1 MSHAKD
7 GKDSFPARLIY
18 AVSMFSFQKPWL
30 VFGLGMLLCAT
41 ALLYSYKK
49 LEFKTHR
56 DDMISNRK
64 WCQQNW
70 KHYLA
75 EFGQDDDMVV
85 VALGGNEQNKIDAL
99 EQLALKLS
107 EHQESFDRIFF
118 KVDLQNLKN
127 RSLLFLEPKEI
138 GTIVGHLA
146 NMAPLLEFPFAWN
159 LFTTKSI
166 TCEAHARI
174 KQIEARGTVTE
185 ADTAFL
191 AQFRNILRAA
201 TNYLESGETYK
212 SPWVGLLPTSQHNT
226 TMLSKPNYLVSED
239 KSVAILLAR
248 PITQEKSDFVSSMPA
263 VKLMR
268 EILNDI
274 SKLHPDVQLGLTGL
288 PVLEADEMSAS
299 QRDSATASWVA
310 FLSVLFLYIIVYRSW
325 RYPVLTITTLLVGTI
340 LSLGWLTITIGH
352 LNLLSA
358 TFAVMLIGLGD
369 YGVLWV
375 SAFDEYRKKGIPAEE
390 SIKRTALSVG
400 PGILTAACTTSLAFF
415 AAMLADFQAV
425 SEMGWIAGSGILFCA
440 LGCFTILPS
449 LLGITESYK
458 KTSLQSDSIDSF
470 PGILSFPNIQNSWT
484 TSLFSKPKTMVISGL
499 VLTCLFLI
507 PALKVSYD
515 HNLLHLQSSSLD
527 SVKWEKVL
535 LEKMP
540 SATWHA
546 VTFTATREEAIEWKK
561 KFEALPEVS
570 QVAEIA
576 SMLPKDQSINKGQ
589 LKEIQHRLR
598 LLPTRGSKPGHA
610 TPDIDGLSKELQLL
624 ANKTNE
630 ANSLLDLSDVKKDL
644 VTFLGVLSSTNK
656 MSNIELKKFEE
667 AVTGDLIENLHQL
680 KEVSTPE
687 FIEVADIPP
696 PIRNRYLSENNQWLL
711 RVFAKKN
718 LWEYSNLKEF
728 VSSIQKVD
736 ARATGKPFTT
746 LEGLKGMKSGFQW
759 AGIYA
764 LIAIIL
770 VLSWDF
776 RKTILVTLALI
787 PLVMGL
793 CITMGAVWLL
803 GYQLNPANMIAFP
816 ILVGVGIDNAVH
828 VIHDF
833 LGRDRSKPYQL
844 KSSTFKGI
852 FVAGLTTV
860 LGFGSLTISSHLG
873 LSSLGLLLALG
884 VSSCMICSVL
894 WLPSLLQL
902 APIKAKTGLNK
913 NTFARTTSKVA

>member
-1 MSHAKD
+1 MSHAKE
-7 GKDSFPARLIY
+7 GMDSFPARLIC

-30 VFGLGMLLCAT
+30 VFGLGIIICT
-41 ALLYSYKK
+41 ASLLYSYKK

-85 VALGGNEQNKIDAL
+85 VALGGNEENKIDAL
-99 EQLALKLS
+99 EKLALKLS
-107 EHQESFDRIFF
+107 EHKETFDRIFY

-174 KQIEARGTVTE
+174 KQIEARGTVNE
-185 ADTAFL
+185 ADIAFL
-191 AQFRNILRAA
+191 GQFRSILRTA
-201 TNYLESGETYK
+201 TNYLESGDTYK
-212 SPWVGLLPTSQHNT
+212 SPWVGLLPSSQHNT

-248 PITQEKSDFVSSMPA
+248 PITHEKSDFVSSMPA

-274 SKLHPDVQLGLTGL
+274 STLHPEVQLGLTGL
-288 PVLEADEMSAS
+288 PVLEADEMNAS
-299 QRDSATASWVA
+299 QRDSTTASWVA
-310 FLSVLFLYIIVYRSW
+310 FLSVLLLYIIVYRSW
-325 RYPVLTITTLLVGTI
+325 RYPVLTITTLIVGTI
-340 LSLGWLTITIGH
+340 LALGWLTLTIGH

-375 SAFDEYRKKGIPAEE
+375 SAFDEYRKKGIPAAE
-390 SIKRTALSVG
+390 SIKKTALSVG

-440 LGCFTILPS
+440 LSCFTTLPS
-449 LLGITESYK
+449 LLGLKESQK
-458 KTSLQSDSIDSF
+458 KESLEFNPLDCSA
-470 PGILSFPNIQNSWT
+470 GILSFPTVQNSWT
-484 TSLFSKPKTMVISGL
+484 TVLFSKPKTMVVSGIL
-499 VLTCLFLI
+499 LTGLFSV
-507 PALKVSYD
+507 PAFKVSYD
-515 HNLLHLQSSSLD
+515 HNLLHLQSASLD

-540 SATWHA
+540 TATWHA

-561 KFEALPEVS
+561 KFEVLPEVS

-576 SMLPKDQSINKGQ
+576 SMLPKDQSIKKGQ

-598 LLPTRGSKPGHA
+598 LLPTRGSRPGHA
-610 TPDIDGLSKELQLL
+610 TPDIEGLTKELKLL
-624 ANKTNE
+624 ADKTNE
-630 ANSLLDLSDVKKDL
+630 TNSILDLSEVKKDL
-644 VTFLGVLSSTNK
+644 IAFLNGLSNTTKNSNK
-656 MSNIELKKFEE
+656 ELKNFEE

-680 KEVSTPE
+680 REVSTPE
-687 FIEVADIPP
+687 FIEVADIPT
-696 PIRNRYLSENNQWLL
+696 PIRSRYLSENNQWLL

-718 LWEYSNLKEF
+718 LWEYGNLKEF
-728 VSSIQKVD
+728 VNSIQKVD

-764 LIAIIL
+764 LFAIIL
-770 VLSWDF
+770 ILSWDF
-776 RKTILVTLALI
+776 RKTVLVTLALL

-833 LGRDRSKPYQL
+833 LGRDRSKHYQL

-860 LGFGSLTISSHLG
+860 LGFGSLMISSHLG

-884 VSSCMICSVL
+884 VSSCMMCSII

-902 APIKAKTGLNK
+902 APIKAKQSTDK
-913 NTFARTTSKVA
+913 IITSRTTSKVA

>member
-1 MSHAKD
+1 MSHAKE
-7 GKDSFPARLIY
+7 GKDSFPARLIC
-18 AVSMFSFQKPWL
+18 AVSMFSFQNPWL
-30 VFGLGMLLCAT
+30 VFGLGIIICT
-41 ALLYSYKK
+41 ASLLYSYKK

-107 EHQESFDRIFF
+107 EHQETFDRIFF

-191 AQFRNILRAA
+191 AQFRSILRTA
-201 TNYLESGETYK
+201 TNYLESGDTYK
-212 SPWVGLLPTSQHNT
+212 SPWVGLLPSSQHNT

-274 SKLHPDVQLGLTGL
+274 SRLHPEVQLGLTGL
-288 PVLEADEMSAS
+288 PVLEADEMNAS
-299 QRDSATASWVA
+299 QRDSTTASWVA

-325 RYPVLTITTLLVGTI
+325 RYPVLTITTLIVGTI
-340 LSLGWLTITIGH
+340 LALGWLTLTIGH

-390 SIKRTALSVG
+390 SIKKTALSVG
-400 PGILTAACTTSLAFF
+400 HGILTAACTTSLAFF

-440 LGCFTILPS
+440 LSCFTTLPS
-449 LLGITESYK
+449 LSGLQESHTK
-458 KTSLQSDSIDSF
+458 EPLESNFIDCSA
-470 PGILSFPNIQNSWT
+470 GILTFPTVQNSWT
-484 TSLFSKPKTMVISGL
+484 PVLFSKPKTMVFSGIL
-499 VLTCLFLI
+499 LTGLFSI
-507 PALKVSYD
+507 PAFKVSYD
-515 HNLLHLQSSSLD
+515 HNLLHLQSASLD

-540 SATWHA
+540 TATWHA

-561 KFEALPEVS
+561 KFEALSEVS
-570 QVAEIA
+570 KVAEIA
-576 SMLPKDQSINKGQ
+576 SMLPKDQTTKKGQ

-598 LLPTRGSKPGHA
+598 LLPTRGSRPGHA
-610 TPDIDGLSKELQLL
+610 TPDIEGLTKELKLL
-624 ANKTNE
+624 ADKTNE
-630 ANSLLDLSDVKKDL
+630 TNSILDLSEVKKDL
-644 VTFLGVLSSTNK
+644 IAFLNGLSNTNK
-656 MSNIELKKFEE
+656 NSNKELKNFEE

-680 KEVSTPE
+680 REVSTPE
-687 FIEVADIPP
+687 FIEVADIPT
-696 PIRNRYLSENNQWLL
+696 PIRSRYLSENNQWLL

-718 LWEYSNLKEF
+718 LWEYGNLKEF
-728 VSSIQKVD
+728 VNNIQKVD

-746 LEGLKGMKSGFQW
+746 LEGLKGMKAGFQW

-776 RKTILVTLALI
+776 RKTILVTLALL

-803 GYQLNPANMIAFP
+803 GYKLNPANMIAFP

-884 VSSCMICSVL
+884 VSSCMICSIL

-902 APIKAKTGLNK
+902 APLKVKSTISKTSSARVSTKA
-913 NTFARTTSKVA
+913 A

>member
-1 MSHAKD
+1 MSHAKE
-7 GKDSFPARLIY
+7 GKDSFPARLIS

-30 VFGLGMLLCAT
+30 VFGLGIIICAT

-107 EHQESFDRIFF
+107 EHQDSFDRIFY
-118 KVDLQNLKN
+118 KVDLQNIKN

-191 AQFRNILRAA
+191 AQFRGIIRAA
-201 TNYLESGETYK
+201 TSYLESGDTYK
-212 SPWVGLLPTSQHNT
+212 SPWVGLLPQTQHNT

-248 PITQEKSDFVSSMPA
+248 PITQEKTDFVSSMPA

-274 SKLHPDVQLGLTGL
+274 SKMHPKVELGLTGL
-288 PVLEADEMSAS
+288 PVLEADEMNAS
-299 QRDSATASWVA
+299 QRDSTKASWVA

-325 RYPVLTITTLLVGTI
+325 RYPVLTITTLIVGTI
-340 LSLGWLTITIGH
+340 LALGWLTLTIGH

-375 SAFDEYRKKGIPAEE
+375 SAFDEYMKKGIPAAE
-390 SIKRTALSVG
+390 SIQKTALSVG

-440 LGCFTILPS
+440 ISCFTTLPS
-449 LLGITESYK
+449 LLGLKEAYK
-458 KTSLQSDSIDSF
+458 KATTSEPAEWS
-470 PGILSFPNIQNSWT
+470 PRILSFPTIQNSWT
-484 TSLFSKPKTMVISGL
+484 TVLFSKPKTMVISGIL
-499 VLTCLFLI
+499 FTGLFLI
-507 PALKVSYD
+507 PASRVSYD
-515 HNLLHLQSSSLD
+515 HNLLHLQSASLD

-540 SATWHA
+540 TATWHA

-561 KFEALPEVS
+561 KFESLPEVS

-576 SMLPKDQSINKGQ
+576 SMLPKDQTINKGQ

-610 TPDIDGLSKELQLL
+610 TPDMEGLTKELQLL
-624 ANKTNE
+624 ANKTTE
-630 ANSLLDLSDVKKDL
+630 SSSFLDLSDVREDL
-644 VTFLGVLSSTNK
+644 VALLKKLSNTSKNLNK
-656 MSNIELKKFEE
+656 ELKNFEE

-680 KEVSTPE
+680 REVSTPE
-687 FIEVADIPP
+687 FIEIADIPT

-718 LWEYSNLKEF
+718 LWEYGNLKEF
-728 VSSIQKVD
+728 VSGIQKVD

-776 RKTILVTLALI
+776 RKTILVTLALL

-833 LGRDRSKPYQL
+833 LGRDRNKPYQL

-884 VSSCMICSVL
+884 VSSCMVCSIL

-902 APIKAKTGLNK
+902 VPVKLKISSNKTSTVRMTG
-913 NTFARTTSKVA
+913 KVA

>member
-1 MSHAKD
+1 
-7 GKDSFPARLIY
+7 
-18 AVSMFSFQKPWL
+18 
-30 VFGLGMLLCAT
+30 
-41 ALLYSYKK
+41 
-49 LEFKTHR
+49 
-56 DDMISNRK
+56 
-64 WCQQNW
+64 
-70 KHYLA
+70 
-75 EFGQDDDMVV
+75 
-85 VALGGNEQNKIDAL
+85 
-99 EQLALKLS
+99 
-107 EHQESFDRIFF
+107 
-118 KVDLQNLKN
+118 
-127 RSLLFLEPKEI
+127 
-138 GTIVGHLA
+138 
-146 NMAPLLEFPFAWN
+146 
-159 LFTTKSI
+159 
-166 TCEAHARI
+166 
-174 KQIEARGTVTE
+174 
-185 ADTAFL
+185 
-191 AQFRNILRAA
+191 
-201 TNYLESGETYK
+201 
-212 SPWVGLLPTSQHNT
+212 
-226 TMLSKPNYLVSED
+226 
-239 KSVAILLAR
+239 
-248 PITQEKSDFVSSMPA
+248 
-263 VKLMR
+263 
-268 EILNDI
+268 
-274 SKLHPDVQLGLTGL
+274 
-288 PVLEADEMSAS
+288 
-299 QRDSATASWVA
+299 
-310 FLSVLFLYIIVYRSW
+310 
-325 RYPVLTITTLLVGTI
+325 
-340 LSLGWLTITIGH
+340 
-352 LNLLSA
+352 
-358 TFAVMLIGLGD
+358 
-369 YGVLWV
+369 
-375 SAFDEYRKKGIPAEE
+375 
-390 SIKRTALSVG
+390 
-400 PGILTAACTTSLAFF
+400 
-415 AAMLADFQAV
+415 
-425 SEMGWIAGSGILFCA
+425 
-440 LGCFTILPS
+440 
-449 LLGITESYK
+449 
-458 KTSLQSDSIDSF
+458 
-470 PGILSFPNIQNSWT
+470 
-484 TSLFSKPKTMVISGL
+484 
-499 VLTCLFLI
+499 
-507 PALKVSYD
+507 
-515 HNLLHLQSSSLD
+515 
-527 SVKWEKVL
+527 
-535 LEKMP
+535 
-540 SATWHA
+540 
-546 VTFTATREEAIEWKK
+546 
-561 KFEALPEVS
+561 
-570 QVAEIA
+570 
-576 SMLPKDQSINKGQ
+576 
-589 LKEIQHRLR
+589 
-598 LLPTRGSKPGHA
+598 
-610 TPDIDGLSKELQLL
+610 LSKELQLL

-913 NTFARTTSKVA
+913 NTIARTTSKVA